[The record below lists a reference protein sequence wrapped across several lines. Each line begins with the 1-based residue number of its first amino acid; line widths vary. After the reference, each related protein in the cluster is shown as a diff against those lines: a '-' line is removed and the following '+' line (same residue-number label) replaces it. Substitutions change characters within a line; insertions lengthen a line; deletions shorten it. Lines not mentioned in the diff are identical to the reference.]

1 VSTPPRLDAMR
12 AILAAVANV
21 YEISVNDLL
30 GRSRTKGI
38 AEARSLCCYLAKRC
52 TILSYPEIGSVL
64 GGRHHTTIMA
74 LVDSAGRIARK
85 DSRFAEVLSGLSGQ
99 LMKEN
104 TR

>member
-1 VSTPPRLDAMR
+1 MSAPPRIDAMR
-12 AILAAVANV
+12 AILAAVANI
-21 YEISVNDLL
+21 YGISVNDLH

-38 AEARSLCCYLAKRC
+38 AEARALACYLAKRC

-64 GGRHHTTIMA
+64 GRHHTTIMA

-85 DSRFAEVLSGLSGQ
+85 DARFAEVLSGLSGQ
-99 LMKEN
+99 LMREN